1 MATLDDRHI
10 LVQAVKFVLCGL
22 VSAASYTATIV
33 SLVELAGWHT
43 AAATCVGFSVGTVV
57 SYVLNSLFTFQRKL
71 ERSRFVRFGTV
82 TLIGLGINVSIV
94 EGAQL
99 IGLHY
104 GFGVFGSL
112 VVAPAFN
119 FLAHRYW
126 TFRDAPD
133 A

>member
-1 MATLDDRHI
+1 MATLDNKHI
-10 LVQAVKFVLCGL
+10 AVQAGKFVLCGL

-43 AAATCVGFSVGTVV
+43 AAATVVGFTVGTVV
-57 SYVLNSLFTFQRKL
+57 SYVLNSLFTFQEEL
-71 ERSRFVRFGTV
+71 GRSRFARFGTV
-82 TLIGLGINVSIV
+82 TLIGLGINIAIV

-99 IGLHY
+99 VGLHY

-119 FLAHRYW
+119 FLAHRLW
-126 TFRDAPD
+126 TFRDPAS
-133 A
+133 